1 MIHRMGNG
9 DGDGAGL
16 DPTILALVGVGAA
29 AFILYRAYA
38 KSHEGERANPFLEVK
53 EPSFPDVNSV
63 AVRFGQI
70 RELWSMGYIDSADA
84 IAQADQLAT
93 ALLKLQMDGKAAGVT
108 VENLTARIDRFV
120 KDVSEY
126 QAQAA

>member
-1 MIHRMGNG
+1 MIHRMGNDNG
-9 DGDGAGL
+9 DGPGL
-16 DPTILALVGVGAA
+16 DTWMVIAGIGAA
-29 AFILYRAYA
+29 AFILYRSYA
-38 KSHEGERANPFLEVK
+38 KNLEGERANPFLEVK

-70 RELWSMGYIDSADA
+70 RELWSMGYISSEDA

-93 ALLKLQMDGKAAGVT
+93 ALLKLQKEGKAAGVT

-120 KDVSEY
+120 KDVGEY

>member
-1 MIHRMGNG
+1 MIHRMGNND
-9 DGDGAGL
+9 DGPSDNTL
-16 DPTILALVGVGAA
+16 LFIMLGVGATVA
-29 AFILYRAYA
+29 AYHLFW
-38 KSHEGERANPFLEVK
+38 KKPESERANPFLEVK

-93 ALLKLQMDGKAAGVT
+93 ALLDLQKAGKAAGVT
-108 VENLTARIDRFV
+108 VENLTGRIDQFV